1 MNVGSRIEIG
11 QKTSTLAVQY
21 FTVYLV
27 LVAHILANR
36 PIILDTVL
44 IVENYNIRM
53 EYIRKICNQKTRKIA
68 SGVKY
73 MYGKMRNLC
82 EKSNK
87 CFIWSSEATKTKL

>member
-11 QKTSTLAVQY
+11 QKTSTLVVQY
-21 FTVYLV
+21 FTVYLA

-68 SGVKY
+68 SGVK
-73 MYGKMRNLC
+73 MCITKC
-82 EKSNK
+82 ETCTKNQQMFYLK
-87 CFIWSSEATKTKL
+87 CRAKLSK